1 MNESIEFPTKL
12 TAGGWT
18 DAATAWVLGN
28 ADTTVHVLGETFVRW
43 GQLLEADKLEIEIAG
58 SYLRNPG
65 SLSEDL
71 TFSLTVDGTPWYTF
85 TLAAV
90 ASAASGTGTFR
101 VTFTAIA
108 DSATA
113 QRLFGYAEVF
123 NPAGTGVAQ
132 VFRNGSVGALDFSVD
147 RRVAVRAQKAS
158 STSSVLTI
166 TALRARIEGRST

>member
-1 MNESIEFPTKL
+1 MNEMVEFPTKA

-18 DAATAWVLGN
+18 DAATAWVLG
-28 ADTTVHVLGETFVRW
+28 ATDTTVHVLAETFVRW
-43 GQLLEADKLEIEIAG
+43 GQLLEADKLEIEVYG

-65 SLSEDL
+65 SLTEDL
-71 TFSLTVDGTPWYTF
+71 VFSLTVDGSAWYTF

-90 ASAASGTGTFR
+90 ASTASGTGTFR
-101 VTFTAIA
+101 VVLTAVA

-123 NPAGTGVAQ
+123 NPAGTGTAQ
-132 VFRNGSVGALDFSVD
+132 VFRNGAVSALDFSVD
-147 RRVAVRAQKAS
+147 RRVAVRAQKSS

-166 TALRARIEGRST
+166 TAVRARIEGRST